1 MKKIN
6 ILHVIA
12 GMDRCGAETFLMNVY
27 RNIDREKFQFYF
39 LCYGEKNMD
48 MKMKL

>member
-27 RNIDREKFQFYF
+27 RNIDRAKFQFYF
-39 LCYGEKNMD
+39 LW
-48 MKMKL
+48 